1 MIVYERA
8 YSSELK
14 VMVLATHEQR
24 HWRVIAE
31 IKTKHF
37 PVKIYVEALWV
48 EYVFLYEINERQKTS
63 LCVKLKMYIF
73 RNLITKGVLK
83 RTPFCYSS

>member
-48 EYVFLYEINERQKTS
+48 ECISIRDK
-63 LCVKLKMYIF
+63 
-73 RNLITKGVLK
+73 
-83 RTPFCYSS
+83 

>member
-48 EYVFLYEINERQKTS
+48 EGDFPQTDTIASELVDDLEPLSRNKFHLPDREFLFFLVAT
-63 LCVKLKMYIF
+63 
-73 RNLITKGVLK
+73 
-83 RTPFCYSS
+83 RT